1 MRSIISCSSH
11 QSNAKINRIIF
22 PLSGH
27 CGNSSVLYQ
36 EHVSLPSAVLAF
48 VPNNCLL
55 LLGVMLYTEGGS
67 QNLWILPTRWTLCK
81 RYTKERC
88 LYTWPNVLCMRK
100 WQEEMTLAEC
110 HEAQRSG
117 AHWDPSCLL
126 LSSTGHWDTTPAV
139 LWIKQLTM
147 GGAGNMRLP
156 AASWSRIVTV
166 AVVTSPSTA
175 STGSSGP
182 RTREKDSCHSR
193 SSLDRISTL
202 KKMWSTPSARAKQE
216 EAPCQGDTQESGGW
230 HGQDITFNTP
240 CPFRGFS

>member
-1 MRSIISCSSH
+1 MPPKLRNIIHICACKSYVWEVCRITDMRSIISCSSH

-81 RYTKERC
+81 RYTKEKC

-126 LSSTGHWDTTPAV
+126 LSSTGH
-139 LWIKQLTM
+139 
-147 GGAGNMRLP
+147 
-156 AASWSRIVTV
+156 
-166 AVVTSPSTA
+166 
-175 STGSSGP
+175 
-182 RTREKDSCHSR
+182 
-193 SSLDRISTL
+193 
-202 KKMWSTPSARAKQE
+202 
-216 EAPCQGDTQESGGW
+216 
-230 HGQDITFNTP
+230 
-240 CPFRGFS
+240 